1 MAISKP
7 MPTSIK
13 KPEMIERLLSI
24 ILTTGDLKKYAADR
38 SAGGTLEQNNSFNR
52 NQDSTSLSMV
62 PAFL

>member
-7 MPTSIK
+7 MPASIK

-52 NQDSTSLSMV
+52 NQDLASLLT
-62 PAFL
+62 FLIY